1 MENAI
6 KGLIVG
12 AALGAFVGLGLGLWL
27 LAEPLFFP
35 GDTMLIGGI
44 SCGLCGYL
52 WGDEFFDTLLE
63 YWRHLF

>member
-12 AALGAFVGLGLGLWL
+12 ALLGAFFGCVGYWL
-27 LAEPLFFP
+27 FTEEWMFP
-35 GDTMLIGGI
+35 GNAIAVGALF
-44 SCGLCGYL
+44 CGCFGYL
-52 WGDEFFDTLLE
+52 WGDDFFDALLE